1 MAMTDAIGSN
11 LQSSYIAQGLFRQ
24 TLVIEMMAAA
34 FKEADKQRADLLRN
48 GPWTARTDS
57 IARFSRFETFA

>member
-1 MAMTDAIGSN
+1 MAETDAIGGS
-11 LQSSYIAQGLFRQ
+11 QQTVYIAQGLFKQ

-34 FKEADKQRADLLRN
+34 FKEADKQRAALLRN